1 MRVSTAAI
9 YTFAA
14 LVARDLTQQAI
25 AAPNPEAP
33 GDATSANVTA
43 SSQSDVV
50 VSLVNPVAPV
60 ESIATSPLSSPLS
73 SVSAS
78 STATLPDLT
87 PDLTLDLTK
96 NLVKASAQGVM
107 QSPVKDAMPDPP
119 QDAVS
124 DSVQEAGQE
133 AAETVAT
140 VASPSHAPSSIAT
153 SNQLTA
159 SPHTARL
166 TALVP
171 QSSVGLDQHA
181 PGGMF
186 DHTSD
191 EATLMAQLLA
201 QSTSSGLP
209 TYAPVEP
216 VGLPSDEEVEDLQR
230 RLEEVPQTAE
240 FGDVFSG
247 SPAITISNPT
257 GYGADNFEVF
267 GAIGFQSDVRYSD
280 EADAGLSVGIGL
292 GDATEI
298 AGLQLSYTMASFGQI
313 NRDFGSGGFNA
324 KLHHR
329 FDNGLGIAVGWEGF
343 ATLGDDVDFED
354 TVYGSL
360 SYIVRTNPDFN
371 APFSRIAL
379 TAGVGNGRFRSEDA
393 VNNDENTVGV
403 FGSVAAR
410 ILPPLSAIVE
420 WTGQD
425 LAAGLSIAPIPNF
438 PLVITPAVRDIT
450 GAGDGA
456 RFVLGMGVSFQL

>member
-1 MRVSTAAI
+1 MQAPVKEAI
-9 YTFAA
+9 
-14 LVARDLTQQAI
+14 
-25 AAPNPEAP
+25 PEA
-33 GDATSANVTA
+33 
-43 SSQSDVV
+43 SQEV
-50 VSLVNPVAPV
+50 VSNSEQEAEQETGQEVVETTATVSSSSYAPG
-60 ESIATSPLSSPLS
+60 SIATP
-73 SVSAS
+73 
-78 STATLPDLT
+78 
-87 PDLTLDLTK
+87 
-96 NLVKASAQGVM
+96 NY
-107 QSPVKDAMPDPP
+107 
-119 QDAVS
+119 
-124 DSVQEAGQE
+124 
-133 AAETVAT
+133 
-140 VASPSHAPSSIAT
+140 
-153 SNQLTA
+153 LTA
-159 SPHTARL
+159 SPFTARF
-166 TALVP
+166 TAGTP
-171 QSSVGLDQHA
+171 QPAVALEQHSI
-181 PGGMF
+181 GGMF

-267 GAIGFQSDVRYSD
+267 GAIGFQSDVRYSNQ
-280 EADAGLSVGIGL
+280 ADAGLSVGIGL
-292 GDATEI
+292 GDASEI

-313 NRDFGSGGFNA
+313 SREFGSGGFNA

-343 ATLGDDVDFED
+343 ATIGDDVDFED

-393 VNNDENTVGV
+393 INNDENTVGV

-438 PLVITPAVRDIT
+438 PL
-450 GAGDGA
+450 
-456 RFVLGMGVSFQL
+456 